1 MKKKLETLETRI
13 INIIRYDGCFSNNI
27 VKYVRFLVEEK
38 IISLLHLKQSK
49 NIPSS
54 NNFDTHGSIISI

>member
-54 NNFDTHGSIISI
+54 NNFDTQSSIISI